1 MLTTPSCNMLA
12 EVAEQKKKK
21 KGKNGDIW
29 TNTK

>member
-1 MLTTPSCNMLA
+1 MFTTPSCNMLA
-12 EVAEQKKKK
+12 EVAEHKK

>member
-1 MLTTPSCNMLA
+1 MFTTPSCNMLA
-12 EVAEQKKKK
+12 EVAEHKKK